1 MDKDNTKNTKTITI
15 AEQKGRLSSED
26 LDRMYAEAE
35 KFRQDDELMSMK
47 IESKIQFEKY
57 CYTIKES
64 ITQEGLKD
72 HLKKDEK
79 FLIEEWSKDGLQWI
93 EDNFATVDHAAID
106 GQKKMIEMKYGNV
119 MQRIYSKK

>member
-1 MDKDNTKNTKTITI
+1 MKNTKTITI

-64 ITQEGLKD
+64 IT
-72 HLKKDEK
+72 
-79 FLIEEWSKDGLQWI
+79 
-93 EDNFATVDHAAID
+93 
-106 GQKKMIEMKYGNV
+106 
-119 MQRIYSKK
+119 